1 MHNPPGIQDRPVL
14 PVRAE
19 GPRSSAICL
28 LRAAEAAAAR
38 AAAAGG
44 HRVRGDA
51 VCDGLLSTHHSLT
64 LPWLSPSGVQAIEFV
79 DATVPTVGSDAGLF
93 NYILNTTAPAT
104 VTSPKHL
111 KRHMSTHST
120 TVALLSHYARHGFW
134 GCVN

>member
-1 MHNPPGIQDRPVL
+1 MAPGAPRYVCYVRQRRRRRRP
-14 PVRAE
+14 
-19 GPRSSAICL
+19 
-28 LRAAEAAAAR
+28 RAAGG
-38 AAAAGG
+38 AAGG

-64 LPWLSPSGVQAIEFV
+64 LPWLSPSSVQAIEFV